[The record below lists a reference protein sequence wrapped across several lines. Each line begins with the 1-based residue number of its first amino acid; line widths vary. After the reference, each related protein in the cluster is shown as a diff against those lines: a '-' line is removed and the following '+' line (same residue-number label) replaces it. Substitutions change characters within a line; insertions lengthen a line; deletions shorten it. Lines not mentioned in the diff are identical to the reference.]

1 MDLTGKENKMSD
13 MVLSVEKVSKAFKKQ
28 DAQQLTVLE
37 NVNLTLQEGEIVALL
52 GKSGSGKSTLLRII
66 AGLTAPSSGNVKYR
80 GHPVKEPVPDIS
92 MVFQS
97 FALMPW
103 LTAQQN
109 VELGLEAKSLPK
121 RERQKQAVEAIDMVG
136 LDGFEKAYPRELS
149 GGMQQRV
156 GFARALVRQPDLLL
170 MDEPFSSLDILTA
183 ENLRDDLL
191 ELWEKN
197 EQMKSILYVTHS
209 IEEAVLTADRI
220 IIFGSNPGFIRG
232 ELKVDLPTP
241 RSSSDIEVEKIID
254 QVYHMLTT
262 AETTELKERMN
273 KRQALTIG
281 YRLPEAEV
289 AELTGLL
296 NAMHE
301 LKDHGVAI
309 DLPELSE
316 NVRLNV
322 DDLFPILEVLSVLGL
337 ANVSEGDVTMTN
349 LGRKLIEGDIDSR
362 KQLFAKILQKKIP
375 LAKHVVKVLQ
385 ERQSHQAHES
395 RFLNEL
401 EDHFTYEEARR
412 VFDTFI
418 KWARYAEIIDYDA
431 NAQMITLDPTNIA
444 YTLQPN

>member
-1 MDLTGKENKMSD
+1 VDLTGKENKMSD
-13 MVLSVEKVSKAFKKQ
+13 TVLSVEKVSKAFKKQ
-28 DAQQLTVLE
+28 EAQQLTVLE

-121 RERQKQAVEAIDMVG
+121 KERQKQAVEAIDMVG

-254 QVYHMLTT
+254 EVYHMLTT

-412 VFDTFI
+412 VFGTFI